1 MFSGCTDMPSLHLA
15 FLSKVIQFFHNIVAH
30 KTTLL
35 QHLQHYT
42 LKVSYCCMQTEYIS
56 SLKVSLL

>member
-15 FLSKVIQFFHNIVAH
+15 FLSKVIQLFHNIVTH

-35 QHLQHYT
+35 QDLQHYT
-42 LKVSYCCMQTEYIS
+42 LKVSSFCMQTEYIS
-56 SLKVSLL
+56 SMKVSLL

>member
-1 MFSGCTDMPSLHLA
+1 MPSLHLA
-15 FLSKVIQFFHNIVAH
+15 FLSKVIQLFHNIVAH

-56 SLKVSLL
+56 SMKVSLL